1 MEVKQTNVIKICL
14 VGYEKTAKLILI
26 KLFVEVVYGKRRN
39 TFSYD
44 VDDVFDE
51 SLNAYTENLFFS
63 LIMCCKF
70 QANSFLLIS
79 LTSTL

>member
-14 VGYEKTAKLILI
+14 VGYEKTAKLILV

-51 SLNAYTENLFFS
+51 SLNAYTENLFFFS
-63 LIMCCKF
+63 DHVLQVASK
-70 QANSFLLIS
+70 QLSPY
-79 LTSTL
+79 

>member
-14 VGYEKTAKLILI
+14 VGYEKTAKLTLI

-44 VDDVFDE
+44 VDDVFDK
-51 SLNAYTENLFFS
+51 SLKAYTENLFF
-63 LIMCCKF
+63 L
-70 QANSFLLIS
+70 
-79 LTSTL
+79 